1 MESIDS
7 VTCSVRT
14 LKGSQC
20 RRFVFWRASA
30 EFSVWLSFL
39 VLQKS
44 GLGEVAFQPDSHT
57 LGRVF

>member
-14 LKGSQC
+14 LKGSG
-20 RRFVFWRASA
+20 RASA

-44 GLGEVAFQPDSHT
+44 GLGEVAFQPDYHT